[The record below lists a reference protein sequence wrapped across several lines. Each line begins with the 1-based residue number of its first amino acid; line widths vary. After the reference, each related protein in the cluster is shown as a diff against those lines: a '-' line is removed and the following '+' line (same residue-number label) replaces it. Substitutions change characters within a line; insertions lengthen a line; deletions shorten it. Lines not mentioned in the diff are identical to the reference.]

1 MIMHAKKLA
10 LLYARLTLGIGF
22 LSGIADRF
30 GLWRGRNVGYG
41 NFDGFISYTAGAED
55 DGIGSH
61 VVHIIG
67 YVSNEDIAANPNTA
81 SATPGSGGGYFI
93 IKNSWG
99 AAYGDAG
106 YSYMP
111 VQYLKEHATEVIV
124 VSSFNQN

>member
-1 MIMHAKKLA
+1 LA
-10 LLYARLTLGIGF
+10 LAFNNAVI
-22 LSGIADRF
+22 LSFNAT
-30 GLWRGRNVGYG
+30 N
-41 NFDGFISYTAGAED
+41 NFQNAANGFISYTAGAED
-55 DGIGSH
+55 DVLGSH
-61 VVHIIG
+61 VVHIVG

-111 VQYLKEHATEVIV
+111 VDYLKANATQVIV
-124 VSSFNQN
+124 ISSFNKN